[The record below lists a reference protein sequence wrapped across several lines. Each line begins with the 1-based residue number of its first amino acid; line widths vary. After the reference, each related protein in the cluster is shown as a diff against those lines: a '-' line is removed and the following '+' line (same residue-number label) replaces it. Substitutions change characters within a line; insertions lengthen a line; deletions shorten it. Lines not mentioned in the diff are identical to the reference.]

1 MNGPLI
7 RFCFF
12 RTLRECCTNPACM
25 PFFLLAVVFYSFYYC
40 WPYSAQLPE
49 HIMVGVVDEDD
60 SPLSR
65 RLTMELRATAR
76 LNVTKTFHDR
86 SDAVAAMKS
95 GLIASIITIPPDFEK
110 DALNNIPTAL
120 TLTGN
125 GAFIVMARSSIA
137 GITAP
142 LELVASDAAAQRL
155 VQAGAPLS
163 AIELAKMRPPALVTQ
178 YMYNTV
184 AGYMNFVAPIVFI
197 IIFQTLM
204 VCGAGML
211 FNAWFCAA
219 PAPQVLRAACR
230 NPACLAATGLPIA
243 CICFFWVLF
252 TEGASFALHGINSML
267 NFTATVA
274 GGICFSLATGA
285 LGLLGGLALK
295 KEKFI
300 IQLVVTSSIPCVFI
314 TGNLFPEQNI
324 PIYMRAL
331 SWLFPSTPAS
341 RAILRASQAG
351 ASVGEILPCLIHL
364 LALASLYFLAA
375 WQLAKRAGFASPGK

>member
-1 MNGPLI
+1 MFQTI
-7 RFCFF
+7 
-12 RTLRECCTNPACM
+12 
-25 PFFLLAVVFYSFYYC
+25 
-40 WPYSAQLPE
+40 WP
-49 HIMVGVVDEDD
+49 
-60 SPLSR
+60 
-65 RLTMELRATAR
+65 
-76 LNVTKTFHDR
+76 
-86 SDAVAAMKS
+86 
-95 GLIASIITIPPDFEK
+95 
-110 DALNNIPTAL
+110 
-120 TLTGN
+120 
-125 GAFIVMARSSIA
+125 
-137 GITAP
+137 
-142 LELVASDAAAQRL
+142 
-155 VQAGAPLS
+155 
-163 AIELAKMRPPALVTQ
+163 AKML
-178 YMYNTV
+178 
-184 AGYMNFVAPIVFI
+184 AG
-197 IIFQTLM
+197 
-204 VCGAGML
+204 
-211 FNAWFCAA
+211 
-219 PAPQVLRAACR
+219 
-230 NPACLAATGLPIA
+230 TGLPIA

-331 SWLFPSTPAS
+331 SWLFSSTPAS

-364 LALASLYFLAA
+364 LALAALYFLAA